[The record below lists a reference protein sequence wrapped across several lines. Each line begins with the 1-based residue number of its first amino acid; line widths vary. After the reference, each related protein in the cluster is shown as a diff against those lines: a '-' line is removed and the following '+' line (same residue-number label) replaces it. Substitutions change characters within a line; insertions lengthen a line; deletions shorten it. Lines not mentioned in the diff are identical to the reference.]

1 MKKGEVMDTKNSE
14 FIIKDNRLYQY
25 LGDGYEMVIPEGV
38 ESVEMDD
45 FQNSIEYINH
55 FDKVVIPGSLKEI
68 PDKFLRDK
76 AIDEL
81 IIQEGVEKIGWSSF
95 HSTWIGTL
103 KLPSTIEKIDS
114 YAFYN
119 CGLEKVNL
127 GPKVK
132 LLMGNCFGYN
142 RFSKFV
148 YPKSLWSVDITALSP
163 TYYSPDE
170 ALEIVCDFDRIGR
183 ISAYQETAP
192 KNPIHF
198 SIIVSNGFSWNQMQ
212 LFLDDIKNQLHFL
225 KVQKVTLIG
234 YRNSFYLE
242 KLKKLVSKMRMN
254 IEIEM
259 KKTMEEDL
267 KDDIIESPKEEET
280 LQNIDTNQDSEI
292 ETLVQEI
299 KEKSHILED
308 SIRKSVILQVDD
320 LIKKYQSDLEALR
333 PRLGASENSLKVYQT
348 PQSLRL
354 GLISNLQRI
363 NMNFISLDKSIYLK
377 GKIEEYKELV
387 NNDSMIEKQEQVES
401 IEDKIQAIKYYASLM
416 NQENIK
422 DEILKILTEIETRLS
437 VPSLDAITLSFNQSS
452 INHELELES
461 KVDALYQ
468 KVKEAYIFYQSLYEN
483 NDTPLGSDM
492 KSLTEILYSL
502 DIVNQKAYRER
513 IKQIKDK
520 YLEEVKTLKIE
531 RDSERNIREELVPI
545 LEDLKELMPNIQE
558 RKKVLDDIHE
568 ANSTMTGLRKEN
580 LTTTIEWLRL
590 ILLPVKL
597 GDSDEIYINKV
608 DSLLDKLE
616 DMTFVSPPI
625 KEEKEDEIIH
635 LIVDIRSLLDH
646 STVNHWA
653 NSLTSNLLH
662 GLLDE
667 VILNRLTQDSP
678 LKEAGGKMEGAITST
693 VRDILALLENP
704 AFDKDV
710 KRQIKISILHI
721 LNNSYRHIMNNSFVI
736 EERKDSVTKDLN
748 WSSKAILQILGEFHE
763 IQNFMDETIQ
773 YQKEVETLHSEFG
786 GRM

>member
-1 MKKGEVMDTKNSE
+1 
-14 FIIKDNRLYQY
+14 
-25 LGDGYEMVIPEGV
+25 
-38 ESVEMDD
+38 
-45 FQNSIEYINH
+45 
-55 FDKVVIPGSLKEI
+55 
-68 PDKFLRDK
+68 
-76 AIDEL
+76 
-81 IIQEGVEKIGWSSF
+81 
-95 HSTWIGTL
+95 
-103 KLPSTIEKIDS
+103 
-114 YAFYN
+114 
-119 CGLEKVNL
+119 
-127 GPKVK
+127 
-132 LLMGNCFGYN
+132 
-142 RFSKFV
+142 
-148 YPKSLWSVDITALSP
+148 
-163 TYYSPDE
+163 
-170 ALEIVCDFDRIGR
+170 
-183 ISAYQETAP
+183 
-192 KNPIHF
+192 
-198 SIIVSNGFSWNQMQ
+198 
-212 LFLDDIKNQLHFL
+212 
-225 KVQKVTLIG
+225 
-234 YRNSFYLE
+234 
-242 KLKKLVSKMRMN
+242 
-254 IEIEM
+254 
-259 KKTMEEDL
+259 MEEDL